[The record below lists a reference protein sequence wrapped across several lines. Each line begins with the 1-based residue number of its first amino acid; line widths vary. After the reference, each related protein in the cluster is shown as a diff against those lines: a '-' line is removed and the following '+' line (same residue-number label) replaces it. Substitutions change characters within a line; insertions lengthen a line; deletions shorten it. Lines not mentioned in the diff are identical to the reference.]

1 MGEGETLRYEEL
13 SVRGDEEE
21 TRGLRYHIQ
30 LIMGPAC
37 THRETDTHD
46 TRQHS
51 TRSYMVS
58 LNHAKATFHERV
70 VRSRESVCSMHALN
84 H

>member
-1 MGEGETLRYEEL
+1 MRDEEL

-30 LIMGPAC
+30 LITRPAC

-51 TRSYMVS
+51 PRSYMVS
-58 LNHAKATFHERV
+58 LNHAKATFHERLV
-70 VRSRESVCSMHALN
+70 KAARVCVACTIN